1 MTGRRPT
8 GDQRGLTLME
18 LVVSMAVLAIV
29 MGLGLQLEF
38 QTQRAIDREQAK
50 ATRLGSEADL
60 LSLLRRDIRA
70 AAAIGP
76 RSTEAR
82 LILVSADGGRVEYRV
97 TPGGVE
103 RSGPEPSAGVLAGIE
118 GVRPRFAYPAAA
130 GKAERI
136 VRVSWGEGAATRSIA
151 LHLRNRGTL

>member
-1 MTGRRPT
+1 MIGCRPT
-8 GDQRGLTLME
+8 GNRRGLTLME
-18 LVVSMAVLAIV
+18 LVVSMAVLTIV

-82 LILVSADGGRVEYRV
+82 LILVSADGGHVEYRV
-97 TPGGVE
+97 TPAGVE
-103 RSGPEPSAGVLAGIE
+103 RSGPEPNPGVFEGVQ
-118 GVRPRFAYPAAA
+118 GVRPRFAYPSTS
-130 GKAERI
+130 GPGRL
-136 VRVSWGEGAATRSIA
+136 VQVSWGEGAATRSIA